1 MALRIPSV
9 LLNQIKSFVLRN
21 KNIIYYRPWLALC
34 LLVCIVRYFPKLYM
48 WLYRNPLRHG
58 VIESDPAFNNSHLYR
73 GSQGLK
79 HSSQTVGRK
88 NSLLIEGNQAQGGG
102 VICYPPVGSEWKKR
116 HAVLPTEILC
126 IKILNNILFFFFFK
140 NTVGCQ
146 MFMNGLTKEALHFLL
161 PTAKISL
168 SHLLSNQF
176 PLSSIT
182 HSLPDIIFSRCQ
194 CCSIFYFAIFL
205 L

>member
-126 IKILNNILFFFFFK
+126 IKILNNILFFFLFQK
-140 NTVGCQ
+140 HSG
-146 MFMNGLTKEALHFLL
+146 
-161 PTAKISL
+161 
-168 SHLLSNQF
+168 LSNVYEWTNKGSLTLLTSYCKNK
-176 PLSSIT
+176 PLSSP
-182 HSLPDIIFSRCQ
+182 LK
-194 CCSIFYFAIFL
+194 SISA
-205 L
+205 